1 VPSKNC
7 ARRGSKV
14 MKITRLEAIPVTVPI
29 RERFMLTTTHGVHH
43 SSPYIIV
50 KVHTDEGLVGLG
62 ESTGTP
68 TWSGETQWG
77 GKHILDDLIAPTII
91 GIDPMAIAT
100 ILQTME
106 RVVKGQPFVKAAVE
120 MACWDITGQA
130 AGLPLCQLLGGTDH
144 DSVHLKFVT
153 SASDPDD
160 ASAVATWAVEQG
172 FDTIKIKV
180 GIDPAAD
187 IARIRTVREAVGP
200 QVRIGVD
207 ANTGW
212 TLHDAITTGRRL
224 EAYDLLFIEQPVGD
238 KNPRW
243 LAQVRAALHTPI
255 VADESVFTLWDALA
269 VVQAEAADVISV
281 YPGKNGGITNT
292 RKIAAV
298 AEAAGLA
305 CLVGSNLELGVAS
318 AAMLHVALAT
328 PVIASERYPCDIIG
342 PLYQADDLLTEPL
355 RIEAGRIYRPAGS
368 GLGVQLDEAKL
379 AHYRVDR

>member
-1 VPSKNC
+1 
-7 ARRGSKV
+7 